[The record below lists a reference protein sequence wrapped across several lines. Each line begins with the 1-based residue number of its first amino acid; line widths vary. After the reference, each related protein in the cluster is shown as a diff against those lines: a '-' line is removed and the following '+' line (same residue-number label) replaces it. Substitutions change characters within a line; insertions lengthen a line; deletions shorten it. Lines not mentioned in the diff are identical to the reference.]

1 MTMESLPFE
10 LHTQIFEFACTD
22 DGATAR
28 ALALVSRYVRDAGS
42 PFLFQSLSVSGLS
55 QMDALLARL
64 HALPPHARRIR
75 HLFLS
80 DWTRKGMLKGGEPFA
95 EMERY
100 DRERVLAARI
110 LEYASPTLETLA
122 LVAACPYTAAPLVGH
137 LFALS
142 LPRLEELAIHGFYP
156 FPQSHDTANGGLPRL
171 TRLHLSGNRNPHG
184 LLQLGAL
191 EAACPTLTHLR
202 VSEVAGAAAFARELY
217 EAALPRP
224 SSEDERG
231 AVALSVSPFPSA
243 LPAHLRELVIEAR
256 RPPEPVPSPTQH
268 RHHHRAGVKRG
279 VQGAHEKMMALLR
292 EVELRRAE
300 TRLETVEVVEGDGV
314 DMFEV
319 LKRDWLAR
327 LQPQRQL

>member
-1 MTMESLPFE
+1 MESLPLE

-28 ALALVSRYVRDAGS
+28 ALALVSRYVRAAAS
-42 PFLFQSLSVSGLS
+42 PFLFQSLSVSGLV
-55 QMDALLARL
+55 QMDALVARL

-80 DWTRKGMLKGGEPFA
+80 DWTRKDMLKGGAPFA

-100 DRERVLAARI
+100 DRERALAARI

-122 LVAACPYTAAPLVGH
+122 LVAACPFTAAPLVGH
-137 LFALS
+137 LFALP
-142 LPRLEELAIHGFYP
+142 LPHLEELAIHGFYP
-156 FPQSHDTANGGLPRL
+156 FPQSYDNGGLPRL

-191 EAACPTLTHLR
+191 EAACPALTHLR
-202 VSEVAGAAAFARELY
+202 VSEVAGAAAFAREVY
-217 EAALPRP
+217 EAAIPRP
-224 SSEDERG
+224 SSE
-231 AVALSVSPFPSA
+231 ASALSVSTFPSA
-243 LPAHLRELVIEAR
+243 LPARLRELVIEAR
-256 RPPEPVPSPTQH
+256 RPPEPVPSSNQP
-268 RHHHRAGVKRG
+268 RHHQRAGAKRG
-279 VQGAHEKMMALLR
+279 ALGAHEKMMAVLR

-300 TRLETVEVVEGDGV
+300 TPLEKVDVVEGDGA

-319 LKRDWLAR
+319 LRRDWLVR
-327 LQPQRQL
+327 LQPQRQT